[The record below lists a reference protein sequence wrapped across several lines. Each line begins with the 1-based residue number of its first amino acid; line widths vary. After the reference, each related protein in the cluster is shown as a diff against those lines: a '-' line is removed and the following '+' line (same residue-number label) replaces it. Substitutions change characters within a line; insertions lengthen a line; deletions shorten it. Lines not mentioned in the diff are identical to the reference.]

1 MLRIA
6 GSNDFDKLFACQEAI
21 HISRIVKPVVMENG
35 YTCMGSYSSTMYIS
49 NSLRTRRE

>member
-6 GSNDFDKLFACQEAI
+6 GSNDFDNLFACQEAI

-35 YTCMGSYSSTMYIS
+35 YTFMGSSTTMLIF
-49 NSLRTRRE
+49 NSLGSQRE